1 MRIIIYTGKGGVG
14 KTSIA
19 AATALFLSN
28 KGKKVLVMSTDQ
40 AHSLSD
46 SFDVTLDSSPREISE
61 NLWAL
66 EIDPVVES
74 AKAWGQLR
82 DYLKQI
88 IRQKANGGLEA
99 DEVLLFPGLD
109 ELFSLLK
116 ILEAI
121 ENGNYDVIVVDCA
134 PTGET
139 LSLLRYP
146 ERLSV
151 LADKLLPSVRNFTS
165 AFGGIISRKT
175 TVPKPRDEVF
185 AEFDHLVKRLSR
197 LREILIGRDICS
209 MRIVMTPERIVYEE
223 ARKNY
228 TWIRAFDYAV
238 DAVYLNKIYPEEA
251 LKGYFEGWSKLQ
263 EEITGKIRNS
273 FGECKI
279 FTLALQ
285 REEVRGMS
293 MLAAVGNQLYSSE
306 DPAQIFSEDHAFH
319 MEDEG
324 ASRYL
329 ILDLPYVEKKD
340 IGVIKEGEILYL
352 TIKNEMRCFSL
363 PDQIS
368 RRELS
373 GWNYENGTLK
383 IIFDYK

>member
-1 MRIIIYTGKGGVG
+1 MRILIYTGKGGVG

-19 AATALFLSN
+19 AATALFLGK
-28 KGKKVLVMSTDQ
+28 KGKNVLVMSTDQ

-46 SFDVTLDSSPREISE
+46 SFEVSLGPSPLRIMDH
-61 NLWAL
+61 LWAM
-66 EIDPVVES
+66 EIDPVAES
-74 AKAWGQLR
+74 TKAWGNLR

-121 ENGNYDVIVVDCA
+121 ESNEYDVIVVDCA

-165 AFGGIISRKT
+165 AFGGLISRKT

-185 AEFDHLVKRLSR
+185 TEFDHLVKRLSR
-197 LREILIGRDICS
+197 LHEILMDRSVCS
-209 MRIVMTPERIVYEE
+209 MRIVLTPERIVYEE

-228 TWIRAFDYAV
+228 TWIRAFDYGV

-251 LKGYFEGWSKLQ
+251 LKGYFEGWSGLQ
-263 EEITGKIRNS
+263 EEMILKTKDT

-279 FTLALQ
+279 FPLMLQ
-285 REEVRGMS
+285 REEVRGLT
-293 MLAAVGNQLYSSE
+293 MLSEVGDALYSSA
-306 DPAQIFSEDHAFH
+306 DPSEVFSEDYAY
-319 MEDEG
+319 MIEDESEIFEI
-324 ASRYL
+324 ADEYL
-329 ILDLPYVEKKD
+329 RAVEENKVAEYWKK
-340 IGVIKEGEILYL
+340 
-352 TIKNEMRCFSL
+352 
-363 PDQIS
+363 
-368 RRELS
+368 
-373 GWNYENGTLK
+373 
-383 IIFDYK
+383 FD

>member
-19 AATALFLSN
+19 AATALFLGN

-46 SFDVTLDSSPREISE
+46 SFDVTLGSSPREISE
-61 NLWAL
+61 NLWAV

-121 ENGNYDVIVVDCA
+121 ESGKYDVIVVDCA

-197 LREILIGRDICS
+197 LREILVDRNICS

-238 DAVYLNKIYPEEA
+238 DAVYLNKIYPQEA

-263 EEITGKIRNS
+263 EDIIRRIRDS

-279 FTLALQ
+279 FTLTLQ
-285 REEVRGMS
+285 KEEVRGMS
-293 MLAAVGNQLYSSE
+293 MLATVGNQLYSSE
-306 DPAQIFSEDHAFH
+306 DPAQIFSRDHAFH

-329 ILDLPYVEKKD
+329 ILDLPYVEEKD
-340 IGVIKEGEILYL
+340 ISVSKEGEILYL

-363 PDQIS
+363 PDEIS

-373 GWNYENGTLK
+373 GWSYVDGKLK
-383 IIFDYK
+383 IIFDYE

>member
-1 MRIIIYTGKGGVG
+1 MRILIYTGKGGVG

-19 AATALFLSN
+19 AATALFLGK
-28 KGKKVLVMSTDQ
+28 KGKNVLVMSTDQ

-46 SFDVTLDSSPREISE
+46 SFEVSLGPSPLRIMDH
-61 NLWAL
+61 LWAM
-66 EIDPVVES
+66 EIDPVAES
-74 AKAWGQLR
+74 TKAWGNLR

-121 ENGNYDVIVVDCA
+121 ESNEYDVIVVDCA

-165 AFGGIISRKT
+165 AFGGLISRKT

-185 AEFDHLVKRLSR
+185 TEFDHLVKRLSR
-197 LREILIGRDICS
+197 LHEILMDRSVCS
-209 MRIVMTPERIVYEE
+209 MRIVLTPERIVYEE

-228 TWIRAFDYAV
+228 TWIRAFDYGV

-251 LKGYFEGWSKLQ
+251 LKGYFEGWSGLQ
-263 EEITGKIRNS
+263 EEMILKTKDT

-279 FTLALQ
+279 FPLMLQ
-285 REEVRGMS
+285 REEVRGLT
-293 MLAAVGNQLYSSE
+293 MLSEVGDELYSSA
-306 DPAQIFSEDHAFH
+306 DPLQVFSEDYAYTIV
-319 MEDEG
+319 DEG
-324 ASRYL
+324 STRYL
-329 ILDLPYVEKKD
+329 ILDVPYVGEED
-340 IGVIKEGEILYL
+340 IRITKEGKNLYL
-352 TIKNEMRCFSL
+352 NLKNEMRCFPLSEK
-363 PDQIS
+363 IN
-368 RRELS
+368 RRILS
-373 GWNYENGTLK
+373 GWNYKDGKLRMR
-383 IIFDYK
+383 FDYE

>member
-1 MRIIIYTGKGGVG
+1 MRILIYTGKGGVG

-28 KGKKVLVMSTDQ
+28 KGKNVLVMSTDQ

-46 SFDVTLDSSPREISE
+46 SCDVSLGSSPLEIRDH
-61 NLWAL
+61 LWAL
-66 EIDPVVES
+66 EIDPVAES
-74 AKAWGQLR
+74 EKAWGELR

-109 ELFSLLK
+109 ELFSMLK
-116 ILEAI
+116 ILDAVDSDR
-121 ENGNYDVIVVDCA
+121 YDVIVVDCA

-151 LADKLLPSVRNFTS
+151 LADKLLPSVRTFTT
-165 AFGGIISRKT
+165 AFGGLISKKT

-185 AEFDHLVKRLSR
+185 AEFDQLVKRLNR
-197 LREILIGRDICS
+197 LREILTDRNICS
-209 MRIVMTPERIVYEE
+209 IRIVLTPERIVYEE
-223 ARKNY
+223 ARRNY
-228 TWIRAFDYAV
+228 TWIRAFDYGV
-238 DAVYLNKIYPEEA
+238 DAVYINKIYPAEA
-251 LKGYFEGWSKLQ
+251 LRGYFEGWSGLQ
-263 EEITGKIRNS
+263 EEMILKIKKT

-279 FTLALQ
+279 FPLTLQ
-285 REEVRGMS
+285 RKEVRGLT
-293 MLAAVGNQLYSSE
+293 MLAMVGDQLYNSA
-306 DPAQIFSEDHAFH
+306 DPAQIFYEDYAFH

-329 ILDLPYVEKKD
+329 ILDLPYVEEKD
-340 IGVIKEGEILYL
+340 LDVSKEGDKLYL

-363 PDQIS
+363 PERIS
-368 RRELS
+368 RRTLS
-373 GWNYENGTLK
+373 GWDIKDGKLRM
-383 IIFDYK
+383 IFDYE